1 MQTWANTQQYQ
12 VIKCKLISNK
22 KVHMPIGDA
31 QQEINFQKIY
41 YLLVMMTLLI
51 MANILA
57 FVHNLVRHIG

>member
-1 MQTWANTQQYQ
+1 
-12 VIKCKLISNK
+12 
-22 KVHMPIGDA
+22 MPIGDA